1 MQKPDNRKLNHPHFK
16 KMKISQTENAK
27 DLKTPKQDPENQQ
40 PKNPSLKK

>member
-1 MQKPDNRKLNHPHFK
+1 MQKPNNRKLNNPHFK